1 MICNRCG
8 KCCKSTFFALCDVP
22 VNKDTREI
30 GRWASYHGVKTM
42 KYPIDGIDYLAVSL
56 PNPCQFLEEKDG
68 KCSCIIY
75 DKRPQVCKDYWCK
88 AHNLQELIDKTAKEL
103 EEKCITSSSK
113 E

>member
-1 MICNRCG
+1 MHCNRCG
-8 KCCKSTFFALCDVP
+8 KCCQSTFFALRDVP

-75 DKRPQVCKDYWCK
+75 ENRPNVCKEYYCNK
-88 AHNLQELIDKTAKEL
+88 IGEAE
-103 EEKCITSSSK
+103 CIKPT
-113 E
+113 